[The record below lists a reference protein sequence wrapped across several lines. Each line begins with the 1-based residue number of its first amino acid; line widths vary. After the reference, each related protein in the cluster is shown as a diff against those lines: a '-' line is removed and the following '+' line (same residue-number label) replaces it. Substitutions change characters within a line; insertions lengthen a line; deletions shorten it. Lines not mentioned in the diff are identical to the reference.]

1 MWFIKYIGSNYL
13 YILWFVIYFL
23 LAWFI
28 LGGNLDTFIFVLII
42 YSVSITIALSPIGE
56 VILRA
61 VENCREPL
69 TQQEKSYLLPLFE
82 EVYESAK
89 EVNPSLNRNIKIY
102 IMDAMFVNAFAIG
115 RQTIAITKGA
125 IETFSE
131 DELKGI
137 LAHELGHMTYGHTK
151 ALLLST
157 IGNFFFTAIVGFFKL
172 SLHIMQF
179 ISSIVAFFSILGV
192 AFVFFTFILR
202 SLIEISVVIFINISQ
217 IILALNSRM
226 NEDLADK
233 FAHKIG
239 YGRELIA
246 GLYLLQKI
254 TMNTK
259 IRLVDRVKASHPHL
273 GNRIAKLERLEDG
286 ATE

>member
-1 MWFIKYIGSNYL
+1 MWFTKYIGSNYL
-13 YILWFVIYFL
+13 YIIWFVIYFL
-23 LAWFI
+23 IAWYMF
-28 LGGNLDTFIFVLII
+28 GANLNSLIFVSII
-42 YSVSITIALSPIGE
+42 YSISITVALSPIGE

-69 TQQEKSYLLPLFE
+69 TEREKSYLLPIFE
-82 EVYESAK
+82 EVYDSAK
-89 EVNPSLNRNIKIY
+89 EINPSLNSNIKIY

-115 RQTIAITKGA
+115 RQTIAVTKGA

-151 ALLLST
+151 ALLLSV
-157 IGNFFFTAIVGFFKL
+157 IGNFFFTVIVWIFRL
-172 SLHIMQF
+172 MLYVTQL
-179 ISSIVAFFSILGV
+179 ISTIVAQFNIIGLGFM
-192 AFVFFTFILR
+192 FVTFIAKL
-202 SLIEISVVIFINISQ
+202 LVEISVLIFINISQ
-217 IILALNSRM
+217 VILALNSRM
-226 NEDLADK
+226 NEEIADK
-233 FAHKIG
+233 FAHEMG
-239 YGRELIA
+239 YGRELIS

-273 GNRIAKLERLEDG
+273 GNRIAKLERLEDE
-286 ATE
+286 ATG